1 MPSVHFGGRYDPQLV
16 VCAVYSVGLHNHGR
30 LPILIMERLDASFQQ
45 LKINETTQGF
55 GDGSFYFPVGNQFVS
70 KAFNHP
76 QNQVKRGTPPRFT
89 RFQPNI
95 PPQQQPFNSYSY
107 VTPWFMSAAAGG
119 ANKPSNGIGIF
130 GAPPENGRIDHLHTG
145 NRGYQRR
152 SCRLNNIS
160 STCHNGHANNNS
172 SGSWNFS
179 FKTEEELFCD
189 SAPKAAINL
198 ELYDSIPVKQS
209 GPDWTAV
216 DPLTSFNDV
225 QLHKVLADNI
235 ERAQYV
241 HPTPVQKY
249 ALQIVLA
256 KRDLM
261 ACAQTGSGK
270 TAAFLIPLLH
280 MMLEGSSKGG
290 EKGNDSKLRGSH
302 SLQMGVAS
310 PTCLILAP
318 TRELSCQIFDES
330 RRFAYR
336 SDLKPCVVYGG
347 APVNNQLRDLSRG
360 CDLLVATPGRLVDVI
375 GREKVT
381 LENVK
386 FLVLDEADRMLD
398 MGFEPQI
405 RKIVEQN
412 GMPDSSQRQTL
423 MFSATFPNEIQTLAK
438 DFLKNYIFLA
448 VGRVGSTSENI
459 SQEVFYVHDRDKPER
474 LVRILK
480 EKEPAALTLVFV
492 ETKKGADLL
501 ANYLSRLQFP
511 VAAIHGDRPQADRER
526 ALSSFRSGRTPVLIA
541 TAVAARGLDIP
552 NVKHVINFDLPSD
565 IEEYVHRIGRTGRMG
580 QPGSAI
586 SFFCDR
592 NQNVA
597 HQLVELLREAKQPV
611 PVWLDQRVSST
622 AAGNNSLNSN
632 GRRYVSGGPNRRNGG
647 YRPNY
652 TSLDFRTGQK
662 TNTSYVQNPQALG
675 LLGNCAASLAA
686 AACVPQPPSHHLR
699 YQQPPPHQN
708 PFATAAAVAALQG
721 LQQGHP
727 FGPPPPPRGLFDT
740 RPPSSYPPPP
750 FGAPQRP
757 NVPPAPP
764 SLMQQ
769 PAPAAPPPAANP
781 QQQMHQYL
789 AAMQHVVS
797 TASSSSEFAA
807 TNYHQAFAEYA
818 PPPTQPQ
825 DVFAASSPPAKA
837 SGSAEGQMMPPAFY
851 RDSGSQQQQPNH
863 AALAAAMSAM
873 AAAAMSNGQMEGPSG
888 MEEDKRVAAAA
899 AAAAVGGGG
908 EWWVSAP
915 SPNISAYP
923 TPSTTMLQ
931 PAATAN

>member
-1 MPSVHFGGRYDPQLV
+1 
-16 VCAVYSVGLHNHGR
+16 
-30 LPILIMERLDASFQQ
+30 MERLDTSFQQ
-45 LKINETTQGF
+45 MKLNDTPQGF
-55 GDGSFYFPVGNQFVS
+55 GDGSLYFPVGNQFVG
-70 KAFNHP
+70 KGFNHS
-76 QNQVKRGTPPRFT
+76 QNHVKRGTPPRFG
-89 RFQPNI
+89 RLQPDLAA
-95 PPQQQPFNSYSY
+95 QQQSFNGYYNMAPF
-107 VTPWFMSAAAGG
+107 FMPAVPGG
-119 ANKPSNGIGIF
+119 GNKTADGIGLF
-130 GAPPENGRIDHLHTG
+130 GAPPENGRFD
-145 NRGYQRR
+145 NMNSFNSRGYPRR
-152 SCRLNNIS
+152 PYRMNNNNVNHNNNNHY
-160 STCHNGHANNNS
+160 HNGHSNS
-172 SGSWNFS
+172 SSNGNWNFS
-179 FKTEEELFCD
+179 FKTDEELFCNNT
-189 SAPKAAINL
+189 PKGNINL

-216 DPLTSFNDV
+216 DPLVSFSDV
-225 QLHKVLADNI
+225 KLHKVIMDNI

-249 ALQIVLA
+249 SLPITLA

-270 TAAFLIPLLH
+270 TAAFLIPILH
-280 MMLEGSSKGG
+280 MMLENISKDS
-290 EKGNDSKLRGSH
+290 EKSDDKVKPQ
-302 SLQMGVAS
+302 SLTSGMAS

-318 TRELSCQIFDES
+318 TRELSCQIFDEA

-336 SDLKPCVVYGG
+336 SEMKPCVVYGG

-360 CDLLVATPGRLVDVI
+360 CDILVATPGRLVDVI

-381 LENVK
+381 LENIK

-459 SQEVFYVHDRDKPER
+459 SQEIFYIQDRDKPER

-480 EKEPAALTLVFV
+480 EKEPSALTLVFV

-580 QPGSAI
+580 QPGSAT

-611 PVWLDQRVSST
+611 PIWLEQRVSNS
-622 AAGNNSLNSN
+622 GNSSLNSN
-632 GRRYVSGGPNRRNGG
+632 GRRYGNGQNRRGSG
-647 YRPNY
+647 FRPNY
-652 TSLDFRTGQK
+652 ASLDFRIGQK

-675 LLGNCAASLAA
+675 LLGNCAAASLAA
-686 AACVPQPPSHHLR
+686 AACVPTPGPPQQNHNFR
-699 YQQPPPHQN
+699 YQQAPPPHQN

-740 RPPSSYPPPP
+740 R
-750 FGAPQRP
+750 
-757 NVPPAPP
+757 
-764 SLMQQ
+764 
-769 PAPAAPPPAANP
+769 APPPGSQYAPGPFGGQRPPQAAPTGPPGPTNH
-781 QQQMHQYL
+781 QQQQQLQQYL
-789 AAMQHVVS
+789 AAAMQHVVS
-797 TASSSSEFAA
+797 STANSSSNQQQPSDYPP
-807 TNYHQAFAEYA
+807 TNYHQAFAAAGYQPHQPDVVYA
-818 PPPTQPQ
+818 VGGATSPPVTGKQGGAADGQIMPPP
-825 DVFAASSPPAKA
+825 FY
-837 SGSAEGQMMPPAFY
+837 SG
-851 RDSGSQQQQPNH
+851 GSNSHQQQQNQ
-863 AALAAAMSAM
+863 AALAAAMNAM
-873 AAAAMSNGQMEGPSG
+873 AAAAAMSNGGGGGGQLEGGSFTAL
-888 MEEDKRVAAAA
+888 EEEKQRAAAA
-899 AAAAVGGGG
+899 AEWGWINGQPTNIPPPGAYTAQPPTVPPQPTAAA
-908 EWWVSAP
+908 
-915 SPNISAYP
+915 N
-923 TPSTTMLQ
+923 
-931 PAATAN
+931 

>member
-1 MPSVHFGGRYDPQLV
+1 
-16 VCAVYSVGLHNHGR
+16 
-30 LPILIMERLDASFQQ
+30 MERLDASFQQ
-45 LKINETTQGF
+45 LKLNETPQGF
-55 GDGSFYFPVGNQFVS
+55 GDGPFYFHVGNQFIS
-70 KAFNHP
+70 KPFNHP
-76 QNQVKRGTPPRFT
+76 QNQVKRGTPPRFG
-89 RFQPNI
+89 RFQPDI
-95 PPQQQPFNSYSY
+95 PPQRQPFNGYSY
-107 VTPWFMSAAAGG
+107 VAPWFMSAALGG
-119 ANKPSNGIGIF
+119 ANKPSDGIGIF
-130 GAPPENGRIDHLHTG
+130 GAPPENGRFDHLHAN

-152 SCRLNNIS
+152 SYRLNNS
-160 STCHNGHANNNS
+160 VNASHNGHTNNYS
-172 SGSWNFS
+172 SGPWNFS
-179 FKTEEELFCD
+179 FKTEEELFCN
-189 SAPKAAINL
+189 STPKADINL

-225 QLHKVLADNI
+225 QLHKVLMDNI
-235 ERAQYV
+235 ERARYV

-270 TAAFLIPLLH
+270 TAAFLLPLLH

-290 EKGNDSKLRGSH
+290 EKGDDSKIKGNQSV
-302 SLQMGVAS
+302 QTGVAS

-318 TRELSCQIFDES
+318 TRELSCQIFDEA

-412 GMPDSSQRQTL
+412 GMSDSSQRQTL

-438 DFLKNYIFLA
+438 DFLRNYIFLA

-459 SQEVFYVHDRDKPER
+459 SQEIFYIQDRDKPER

-492 ETKKGADLL
+492 ETKRGADLL

-580 QPGSAI
+580 QPGSAT

-611 PVWLDQRVSST
+611 PIWLDQRVSGT
-622 AAGNNSLNSN
+622 AAGNNPLGSN
-632 GRRYVSGGPNRRNGG
+632 GRRYGSGTPNRRNAG
-647 YRPNY
+647 YRPSY
-652 TSLDFRTGQK
+652 TSFDFRTGQK
-662 TNTSYVQNPQALG
+662 TNTSYVQNPQTLG

-686 AACVPQPPSHHLR
+686 AACVPPLPSHQLR

-727 FGPPPPPRGLFDT
+727 FGPPPPPPPPRGLLDA
-740 RPPSSYPPPP
+740 RPLSSYPPPP

-757 NVPPAPP
+757 NGPPAPP

-769 PAPAAPPPAANP
+769 PASAAPPPAANP

-797 TASSSSEFAA
+797 TASSSSEFAP
-807 TNYHQAFAEYA
+807 TNYHQAFAGYA
-818 PPPTQPQ
+818 PPPPQPQ
-825 DVFAASSPPAKA
+825 DVFAAPTPPVKA
-837 SGSAEGQMMPPAFY
+837 SSNAEGQMMPPPFY
-851 RDSGSQQQQPNH
+851 GGSGSHHHHQQQPNH

-899 AAAAVGGGG
+899 AAVGGGGG

-915 SPNISAYP
+915 PPNISAYP
-923 TPSTTMLQ
+923 PPSTTVPQ